1 MDQRALLG
9 VVVVAGAAIFVAVA
23 AWIVSWH
30 QLRKLAQEAKEW
42 SATEATVES
51 GTLERTQEGNRVVQ
65 PTFAFSYQISGEYY
79 SGRFCL
85 YRTAFS
91 LARRSSTH

>member
-42 SATEATVES
+42 PATEATVES
-51 GTLERTQEGNRVVQ
+51 RY
-65 PTFAFSYQISGEYY
+65 A
-79 SGRFCL
+79 
-85 YRTAFS
+85 
-91 LARRSSTH
+91 